1 MGTNTRDPDAGYFL
15 SVADFERSILGMVL
29 RWRKVLREVVVCGE
43 AVGGRE
49 DGIGK
54 AARASG
60 VQILNSGDKM
70 SV

>member
-1 MGTNTRDPDAGYFL
+1 
-15 SVADFERSILGMVL
+15 MVL
-29 RWRKVLREVVVCGE
+29 GLRKVLREVVVCSE

-54 AARASG
+54 ATRASE

>member
-1 MGTNTRDPDAGYFL
+1 MGTNTREPDSEYFL
-15 SVADFERSILGMVL
+15 SRADFERSILGMVL
-29 RWRKVLREVVVCGE
+29 GLRKVLREVVVCSE

-54 AARASG
+54 ATRASE